1 MSSQIA
7 IHGRLGADPVQRT
20 SNSGTVWVTASLA
33 VSIDSSSKDGD
44 TVTEWFSLIAF
55 GRVAESLCRHRKGDM
70 LSAGGKLQLNTW
82 KDKAT
87 GKDRR
92 QWQVV
97 ADSVI
102 SARTVRGGGR
112 RHQQQANH
120 STDYRG

>member
-7 IHGRLGADPVQRT
+7 IHGRLGVEPVQRT
-20 SNSGTVWVTASLA
+20 SAKGTLWATASVA
-33 VSIDSSSKDGD
+33 VSIDTSQQDGEP
-44 TVTEWFSLIAF
+44 VTEWFNLIAF

-82 KDKAT
+82 KDKNSGAE
-87 GKDRR
+87 RR

-102 SARTVRGGGR
+102 SARTVRGGGGR
-112 RHQQQANH
+112 RQQQQ
-120 STDYRG
+120 

>member
-7 IHGRLGADPVQRT
+7 IHGRLGAEPVQRT
-20 SNSGTVWVTASLA
+20 SSSGTVWATASVA
-33 VSIDSSSKDGD
+33 VSIDPSQQDGNA
-44 TVTEWFSLIAF
+44 VNEWFGIVAF
-55 GRVAESLCRHRKGDM
+55 GRVAESLCRHKKGDM

-87 GKDRR
+87 GADRR

-102 SARTVRGGGR
+102 SARTVRGGGGR
-112 RHQQQANH
+112 K
-120 STDYRG
+120 RGQ